1 MYIYLC
7 CIITSYSSD
16 IYIYIIRRSSW
27 LLPSWPRI
35 QMEDLSL
42 VLGPGSSSWGRRP
55 RRQLATVAIGDKDSD
70 SDGSEPDLGR

>member
-1 MYIYLC
+1 
-7 CIITSYSSD
+7 
-16 IYIYIIRRSSW
+16 
-27 LLPSWPRI
+27 
-35 QMEDLSL
+35 MEDLSL